1 MIRLLFFTTLLF
13 FSCCINRCEGKQ
25 EANINDNMSSPESE
39 DHLSVIYSD
48 VIRDSLSHFIESV
61 KETPRAEGYTIY
73 TIDFTLYKKDTLI
86 SFYGY
91 NSAIYESDPFSDAR
105 VILKM
110 IDNDDILVTYSND
123 LMRLYT
129 LVGDTTGEF
138 SAYGAKKM
146 NGDSILAYTAHNIS
160 QVDKFISSKDFD
172 KFTYENSEL
181 FPLEDRGP
189 VVKIYKYQ
197 QDKGLELIGQ
207 QDPRGMPYRK

>member
-86 SFYGY
+86 SFFGY

-138 SAYGAKKM
+138 SAYGAKK
-146 NGDSILAYTAHNIS
+146 N
-160 QVDKFISSKDFD
+160 
-172 KFTYENSEL
+172 EW
-181 FPLEDRGP
+181 
-189 VVKIYKYQ
+189 
-197 QDKGLELIGQ
+197 
-207 QDPRGMPYRK
+207 